1 MRVTNNLIYGQSS
14 RAISQANEKILNVQE
29 KIAAQTDIV
38 KPSDNPVGAS
48 QVLLYQAD
56 THKLQLFDDA
66 MKMATSNLEYQEVAL
81 DSLNDALDEVR
92 TLFIQAQNDINTQ
105 ADIDALAQE
114 ISMITETM
122 AELMN
127 ARSADGS
134 YIFAGTDSLGPPF
147 VLNSN
152 GRYEWTGNE
161 GQKFAQIS
169 ETMKI
174 PVTDSGKKL
183 FQDIWTNRSFTSDLI
198 TGDVSLSAKVQ
209 NQGDFDQFMED
220 YYDPENPEENRYF
233 LTTSPILEEG
243 ESFDL
248 NDYLYVGSDD
258 REDQQRRRTFDGT
271 PGTYSIVNSDGET
284 VSSGSYTAGKPITFG
299 GMHFLLRGA
308 PGAAVDIT
316 LDQPRRDNVLNE
328 INDTLAVLKNEFS
341 SHEEREQAF
350 FDATTSI
357 NNAQRMVGEG
367 RSNVG
372 ARLNVLR
379 DRETFSSAN
388 QLSNST
394 AQDRIGGLD
403 IAEAATELSMK
414 ESALTASQKVFSR
427 ISNLSLFNQM

>member
-14 RAISQANEKILNVQE
+14 RAIGQANEKILNIQE
-29 KIAAQTDIV
+29 KVAAQTDIV

-48 QVLLYQAD
+48 QVLMYQAD
-56 THKLQLFDDA
+56 THKLKLFDDA

-81 DSLNDALDEVR
+81 DSLNDSLDEVR

-105 ADIDALAQE
+105 EDLEAIAQE
-114 ISMITETM
+114 ISMITESM

-169 ETMKI
+169 EGMRI

-220 YYDPENPEENRYF
+220 HYDPENPDSNRYF

-243 ESFDL
+243 ESVDL
-248 NDYLYVGSDD
+248 NDYLYTGSND
-258 REDQQRRRTFDGT
+258 REDQQRRRAFDGT
-271 PGTYSIVNSDGET
+271 PGTYSIVNNDGET
-284 VSSGSYTAGKPITFG
+284 VASGSYTAGKPITFG
-299 GMHFLLRGA
+299 GMLFLLRGE
-308 PGAAVDIT
+308 PGAVVNVS

-328 INDTLAVLKNEFS
+328 INDTLDVLKNEFS
-341 SHEEREQAF
+341 TPEEREQAF

-372 ARLNVLR
+372 ARLNILQ
-379 DRETFSSAN
+379 DREDFSSAN
-388 QLSNST
+388 QLSNAT

>member
-1 MRVTNNLIYGQSS
+1 MRVTNNLIFSQSS
-14 RAISQANEKILNVQE
+14 RAIGQANEKILNIQE
-29 KIAAQTDIV
+29 KIGAQTDIV

-48 QVLLYQAD
+48 QVLMYQAD
-56 THKLQLFDDA
+56 SHKLKLFDDA

-81 DSLNDALDEVR
+81 DSLNDSLDEVR

-105 ADIDALAQE
+105 EDLEAIAQE

-127 ARSADGS
+127 ARSADGT

-147 VLNSN
+147 VLSSN

-169 ETMKI
+169 EGMRI

-198 TGDVSLSAKVQ
+198 LGDVSLSAKVQ

-220 YYDPENPEENRYF
+220 HYDPENPDANRYF
-233 LTTSPILEEG
+233 LTTLPVLEEG
-243 ESFDL
+243 EDFDL
-248 NDYLYVGSDD
+248 NDYLYVGSDE
-258 REDQQRRRTFDGT
+258 REDQQRRRAFDGT
-271 PGTYSIVNSDGET
+271 PGTYSIVNNDGET
-284 VSSGSYTAGKPITFG
+284 VLSGSYTAGKPITFG
-299 GMHFLLRGA
+299 GMLFILRGE
-308 PGAAVDIT
+308 PGSAVDIS

-328 INDTLAVLKNEFS
+328 INDTLDVLKNKFS
-341 SHEEREQAF
+341 TSEEREQAF

-357 NNAQRMVGEG
+357 NNAQQMVGEG

-372 ARLNVLR
+372 ARLNVLQ
-379 DRETFSSAN
+379 DREEFSSAN
-388 QLSNST
+388 QLSNAT

-403 IAEAATELSMK
+403 ISEAATELSMK

>member
-1 MRVTNNLIYGQSS
+1 MAAIFLRV
-14 RAISQANEKILNVQE
+14 
-29 KIAAQTDIV
+29 QTRW
-38 KPSDNPVGAS
+38 
-48 QVLLYQAD
+48 
-56 THKLQLFDDA
+56 
-66 MKMATSNLEYQEVAL
+66 
-81 DSLNDALDEVR
+81 DS
-92 TLFIQAQNDINTQ
+92 
-105 ADIDALAQE
+105 
-114 ISMITETM
+114 
-122 AELMN
+122 
-127 ARSADGS
+127 
-134 YIFAGTDSLGPPF
+134 PF

-169 ETMKI
+169 ESVKI

-183 FQDIWTNRSFTSDLI
+183 FQDIWTNRSFSSDLI
-198 TGDVSLSAKVQ
+198 TGDVSLSTKVQ
-209 NQGDFDQFMED
+209 NQDDFDQFMKD
-220 YYDPENPEENRYF
+220 HYDPEKPGSNRYF

-243 ESFDL
+243 ESVDL
-248 NDYLYVGSDD
+248 NDYLYIGSND

-299 GMHFLLRGA
+299 GMLFLLQGQ
-308 PGAAVDIT
+308 PGAAVDIS
-316 LDQPRRDNVLNE
+316 LDQPKRDNVLNE
-328 INDTLAVLKNEFS
+328 INDALDVLNNELS
-341 SHEEREQAF
+341 TSEEREQAF

-372 ARLNVLR
+372 ARLNILQ
-379 DRETFSSAN
+379 DREDFSSAN
-388 QLSNST
+388 QLSNAT

-414 ESALTASQKVFSR
+414 ESALIASQKVFSR